1 MVDNM
6 LNIIQKKQK
15 IIQCER
21 CGKQFT
27 RLTTLRTHFNNKT
40 SCKPVLKDISI
51 EELKEKYKVNK
62 GVYKCENC
70 NKEYKTS
77 DGKYKHKKKCL
88 VNPIIIEKKENDKL
102 KNELKNVKEHEK
114 LKRKELE
121 EQVKQLLLEKSQIQE
136 QLKDQHIGVMN
147 NTTNNDNS
155 VLNINIINNFGEEN
169 IEYLLKD
176 PEFLKRCI
184 ESPINSIHRYLDNV
198 HFNKKHPEN
207 TNIKV
212 TNLLGPYM
220 DYMKEGKWN
229 KIEKKILI
237 PRIIDKSIDVV
248 DDIIDDNENIDSD
261 ISDSDE
267 SIYNK
272 RKESWNEYSDIKYG
286 ENSKL
291 KEKIISKAKRH
302 IYNNCDKS

>member
-1 MVDNM
+1 MEKM
-6 LNIIQKKQK
+6 IIQNNKK
-15 IIQCER
+15 IIQCDR
-21 CGKQFT
+21 CGNNFT
-27 RLTTLRTHFNNKT
+27 TIANLRKHFNKKKT
-40 SCKPVLKDISI
+40 CEPLLKNITI
-51 EELKEKYKVNK
+51 KELKEKYKINK

-70 NKEYKTS
+70 GKEYKTS
-77 DGKYKHKKKCL
+77 AGKCKHKKKCL

-102 KNELKNVKEHEK
+102 KNQLLKEKED
-114 LKRKELE
+114 RQELE

>member
-1 MVDNM
+1 MKEELEEKD
-6 LNIIQKKQK
+6 KK
-15 IIQCER
+15 
-21 CGKQFT
+21 
-27 RLTTLRTHFNNKT
+27 L
-40 SCKPVLKDISI
+40 
-51 EELKEKYKVNK
+51 LKEK
-62 GVYKCENC
+62 E
-70 NKEYKTS
+70 
-77 DGKYKHKKKCL
+77 D
-88 VNPIIIEKKENDKL
+88 
-102 KNELKNVKEHEK
+102 
-114 LKRKELE
+114 RQELE

-237 PRIIDKSIDVV
+237 PKIIDKSIDVV
-248 DDIIDDNENIDSD
+248 DDIAYNDLD
-261 ISDSDE
+261 SDSDDNILE
-267 SIYNK
+267 NWEK
-272 RKESWNEYSDIKYG
+272 YSEIKYG
-286 ENSKL
+286 ENKKL
-291 KEKIISKAKRH
+291 KEKIEKKATRH
-302 IYNNCDKS
+302 IYNETQDVQIV

>member
-237 PRIIDKSIDVV
+237 PKIIDKSIDVV
-248 DDIIDDNENIDSD
+248 DDIAYNDLD
-261 ISDSDE
+261 SDSDDNILE
-267 SIYNK
+267 NWEK
-272 RKESWNEYSDIKYG
+272 YSEIKYG
-286 ENSKL
+286 ENKKL
-291 KEKIISKAKRH
+291 KEKIEKKATRH
-302 IYNNCDKS
+302 IYNETSNF

>member
-237 PRIIDKSIDVV
+237 PKIIDKSIDVV
-248 DDIIDDNENIDSD
+248 DDIAYNDLD
-261 ISDSDE
+261 SDSDDNILE
-267 SIYNK
+267 NWEK
-272 RKESWNEYSDIKYG
+272 YSEIKYG
-286 ENSKL
+286 ENKKL
-291 KEKIISKAKRH
+291 KEKIEKKATRH